1 MRTRCAEKLILSISK
16 DASAL
21 FLLTNKRRIVEA
33 STGIDKPWTSV
44 RVSPMPPSRPELP
57 WPPVDDRSERKH
69 RRPRM
74 PLSDAA
80 AREIANVLRKYL
92 ETKAVEQIVNEL
104 LEIRGDKD
112 FRDTIER
119 LVDALRMTD
128 R

>member
-1 MRTRCAEKLILSISK
+1 MT
-16 DASAL
+16 AL
-21 FLLTNKRRIVEA
+21 NGSYET
-33 STGIDKPWTSV
+33 
-44 RVSPMPPSRPELP
+44 
-57 WPPVDDRSERKH
+57 
-69 RRPRM
+69 RM

-80 AREIANVLRKYL
+80 AREIANVLRKHL
-92 ETKAVEQIVNEL
+92 ETKAVEPIVNEL

>member
-1 MRTRCAEKLILSISK
+1 MT
-16 DASAL
+16 AL
-21 FLLTNKRRIVEA
+21 NGSLGDPNA
-33 STGIDKPWTSV
+33 
-44 RVSPMPPSRPELP
+44 
-57 WPPVDDRSERKH
+57 
-69 RRPRM
+69 
-74 PLSDAA
+74 LSDAA

>member
-1 MRTRCAEKLILSISK
+1 
-16 DASAL
+16 
-21 FLLTNKRRIVEA
+21 
-33 STGIDKPWTSV
+33 
-44 RVSPMPPSRPELP
+44 
-57 WPPVDDRSERKH
+57 
-69 RRPRM
+69 M

-128 R
+128 PTSKHFRLMVYDDVVTGDSVTSPEMTPA

>member
-1 MRTRCAEKLILSISK
+1 
-16 DASAL
+16 
-21 FLLTNKRRIVEA
+21 
-33 STGIDKPWTSV
+33 
-44 RVSPMPPSRPELP
+44 
-57 WPPVDDRSERKH
+57 
-69 RRPRM
+69 M

-80 AREIANVLRKYL
+80 AREIANVLRKHL
-92 ETKAVEQIVNEL
+92 ETKAVEPIVNEL